1 MEPLSKKVCLELS
14 PPTEQDPRSD
24 LRRVL
29 DGLGTPATVSLPV
42 LRSLSRVLPQGDWR
56 VTATLSWTGTG
67 WQLIRLE
74 PGDTTACH
82 YGVAVDLGST
92 TICMAL
98 LDLNSGRVLCRES
111 AFNRQIAF
119 GEDILTRVFYGKA
132 HPERLE
138 EIHNATLESL
148 REVLGKLEES
158 SGIPAAE
165 YTAMVVAGNTVM
177 MHFFLGMDAFS
188 VFAAPYSPHADRFDF
203 YRAGELGL
211 PQRGY
216 VYCVP
221 CRANYLGGDIL
232 SGMVSTGLPEREE
245 IGVFLD
251 IGTNGELVV
260 GNRDFLLAGAG
271 AAGPALE
278 GGVVKTGMRAVD
290 GAVSA
295 VSMENDRFYVTT
307 IGDAPPRGIC
317 GSGIVDLLAVLFL
330 NGKIDRLGKFREEAS
345 QVTAVEG
352 VLGVFYAPG
361 LFFSQ
366 GDLDAFLRTK
376 AAANT
381 MVSYILEDAG
391 IPMEAVERFYVA
403 GAFGKHLNKEAAV
416 TIGLYPDMPRERIV
430 NAGNSALDGAGKILL
445 DRTWIHRLSGYVDK
459 MEYIQFGNVGDFV
472 SRMTAAM
479 AIPHTD
485 LRFYPTVAKKL
496 GLV

>member
-1 MEPLSKKVCLELS
+1 M
-14 PPTEQDPRSD
+14 
-24 LRRVL
+24 
-29 DGLGTPATVSLPV
+29 
-42 LRSLSRVLPQGDWR
+42 
-56 VTATLSWTGTG
+56 
-67 WQLIRLE
+67 
-74 PGDTTACH
+74 
-82 YGVAVDLGST
+82 
-92 TICMAL
+92 
-98 LDLNSGRVLCRES
+98 
-111 AFNRQIAF
+111 
-119 GEDILTRVFYGKA
+119 
-132 HPERLE
+132 
-138 EIHNATLESL
+138 
-148 REVLGKLEES
+148 
-158 SGIPAAE
+158 
-165 YTAMVVAGNTVM
+165 
-177 MHFFLGMDAFS
+177 
-188 VFAAPYSPHADRFDF
+188 
-203 YRAGELGL
+203 
-211 PQRGY
+211 
-216 VYCVP
+216 
-221 CRANYLGGDIL
+221 
-232 SGMVSTGLPEREE
+232 
-245 IGVFLD
+245 
-251 IGTNGELVV
+251 
-260 GNRDFLLAGAG
+260 
-271 AAGPALE
+271 
-278 GGVVKTGMRAVD
+278 KTGMRAVD

-352 VLGVFYAPG
+352 VLGIFYAPG